1 MKMKKL
7 YLMNLFTIAL
17 MMMVSGIY
25 AQTVKLVLVKGLK
38 YEVSTIMQ
46 TSSVAS
52 VMGQEM
58 ENNMDNTTI
67 QSVEVKEIRSSETDL
82 TAVTTK
88 LQSSVSTMGQE
99 MNYDSD
105 KKDNSGPLAETFD
118 KMVGKVKNITI
129 DATGKLI
136 KADKEETEATLSAA
150 LGGGEGAG
158 FVLLHKA
165 IIGKEMKPGNS
176 WNDSVVNNTEKM
188 KSTTVGTYTVSTVNP
203 ETHTAIILFTGKQTG
218 SGTIEQMGQEM
229 VMTSSSNVE
238 SQYEVNINTGVISKS
253 SVITNGTS
261 NIDAMG
267 MSIPV
272 TIKSTITTTIKPL

>member
-1 MKMKKL
+1 MKKL
-7 YLMNLFTIAL
+7 YFMNLFAIAL
-17 MMMVSGIY
+17 LMVVSGSY

-38 YEVSTIMQ
+38 YEVSTKMQ
-46 TSSVAS
+46 TNSVAS
-52 VMGQEM
+52 IMGQEM

-67 QSVEVKEIRSSETDL
+67 QAVEVKENRSSETDL

-99 MNYDSD
+99 MNYDSE

-129 DATGKLI
+129 DATGKLV
-136 KADKEETEATLSAA
+136 KTEKEDAEATLNAA

-176 WNDSVVNNTEKM
+176 WNDSVINNTDKM

-238 SQYEVNINTGVISKS
+238 SQYEVDIKTGVISKS
-253 SVITNGTS
+253 SVISNGTS

-272 TIKSTITTTIKPL
+272 SIKSTITTTVKLL